1 VRLVALATL
10 PDAAMLTVTADADGI
25 AELLSGQSDCKG
37 DFCAVG
43 MQLGFTCSLNYSEA
57 IASERKEGGGT
68 ALSCT
73 LSSPDIF
80 MDLSLPLLL
89 SV

>member
-1 VRLVALATL
+1 VEAKASSHQRRCVALA
-10 PDAAMLTVTADADGI
+10 DAEM
-25 AELLSGQSDCKG
+25 SS
-37 DFCAVG
+37 VG

-80 MDLSLPLLL
+80 MDLSLPLLS